1 MFHIRNRVEVTR
13 VTNCNWSYQKTRKM
27 TRCTGLNRHWLNR
40 LGRTTKPVNGTIV
53 NRGEWLWV
61 PANFKGSDKEVY
73 LDVEQAFHVT
83 LTVHNLLFYP
93 QMIWLSDC
101 TLACHWL
108 KCWYML
114 NIFCLCTVT
123 AEKYEQKHRTM
134 RFAKLHNHSPR
145 LSMMDTKGSLFRS
158 KFLQNF
164 IELNHHTFTI
174 TTNCTLLQ
182 HRETFSTQSRSLE
195 DSNTSRASD
204 RQIPIVY
211 CGVQNSRLRAIK

>member
-53 NRGEWLWV
+53 NTGEWLWI

-83 LTVHNLLFYP
+83 LTVHTLLFYP

-134 RFAKLHNHSPR
+134 RFAKLHS
-145 LSMMDTKGSLFRS
+145 KGSFFRS
-158 KFLQNF
+158 KFLQKYKD
-164 IELNHHTFTI
+164 HA
-174 TTNCTLLQ
+174 Q
-182 HRETFSTQSRSLE
+182 
-195 DSNTSRASD
+195 
-204 RQIPIVY
+204 
-211 CGVQNSRLRAIK
+211 CGARTHDPGIKSPMLYRLS